1 MCLQVN
7 AHHLAVLLPRVH
19 LSGVRTHP
27 LLSLLPSRSRQGS
40 VGSYRRLYQAHRG
53 KMPNMSDGRHMPT
66 VSNNCDV
73 CVWCVDGSC
82 DFCDT
87 AHALREPCALEQGL
101 HSRERLSKRLSK
113 RLRAGRCFLMVGA
126 ALHGR
131 WCARCFAAHAMANA
145 SGLWAWRVLAPA
157 WRVLALAWQVPA
169 PSWQVL
175 CIWQVRW
182 QELVGRHR
190 GHAMRELF
198 EFK

>member
-1 MCLQVN
+1 MGDERALRCWAVCLQVN

-101 HSRERLSKRLSK
+101 GHGPAINHHQILVDGVDIDPPSPIYYDVLISANFEQIVHEILIWASSRSLKTVIRPTGS
-113 RLRAGRCFLMVGA
+113 VD
-126 ALHGR
+126 
-131 WCARCFAAHAMANA
+131 
-145 SGLWAWRVLAPA
+145 
-157 WRVLALAWQVPA
+157 
-169 PSWQVL
+169 
-175 CIWQVRW
+175 
-182 QELVGRHR
+182 
-190 GHAMRELF
+190 REY
-198 EFK
+198 